1 MLDLAYWLIFS
12 LTLYVIG
19 IYCLATKRNLI
30 RLILGVEML
39 INAANINF
47 ITFAAYANPGFVD
60 SMGHSFASISIG
72 LAGAL
77 SAVALAVVVLIYRH
91 YGTLDTDELRK
102 LRG

>member
-1 MLDLAYWLIFS
+1 MLDLSYWLVFS

-39 INAANINF
+39 INAANLNF

-60 SMGHSFASISIG
+60 SMGHSFTSISIG

-77 SAVALAVVVLIYRH
+77 SAVALAIVVLIYRH